1 MHGGQEGMNDSHGDL
16 LLSDVV
22 GCFAGSLVDLV
33 SEFCES
39 CDEISN
45 AVIIVDFCI
54 MVVLPCVVLGR
65 GS

>member
-1 MHGGQEGMNDSHGDL
+1 MNDSHGDL
-16 LLSDVV
+16 SLSDAV

-39 CDEISN
+39 CDEISD
-45 AVIIVDFCI
+45 AVIIIDFRV
-54 MVVLPCVVLGR
+54 MVVLPCIVLGR